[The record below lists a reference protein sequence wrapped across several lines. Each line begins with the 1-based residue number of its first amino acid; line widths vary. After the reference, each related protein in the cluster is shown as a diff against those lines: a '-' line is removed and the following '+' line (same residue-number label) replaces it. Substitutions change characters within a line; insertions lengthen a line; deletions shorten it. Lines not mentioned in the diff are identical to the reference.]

1 MANEVVF
8 SPQITAERIESIV
21 QQGFKTV
28 INNRPDGEEL
38 DQPTS
43 KQIADACEQAGLAY
57 GEFLF
62 SGNDLTE
69 QLVTEFAKYFNQAEQ
84 PVFMFCRSGN
94 RSHVIYQAAVQLGL
108 ISE

>member
-1 MANEVVF
+1 MANDVIF
-8 SPQITAERIESIV
+8 SPQITVDRIEGIV

-28 INNRPDGEEL
+28 INNRPDSEEI

-69 QLVTEFAKYFNQAEQ
+69 QLVAEFAEYFNQAEQ

-94 RSHVIYQAAVQLGL
+94 RSNVIYQAAVQMGL
-108 ISE
+108 INE